1 MTTPIVELKNVT
13 RKFGWGQKQISA
25 VDSLSLTI
33 QPHQVFG
40 LLGPNGAGK
49 STTLRMLLGLIHPS
63 SGDIKIFG
71 QPLERA
77 GNLLRQKVGA
87 LVEHAALYP
96 YLSGRQNLIALAK
109 YSGCYDAQ
117 RIDALLDLVNMTEEA
132 DRKTATYST
141 GMQQRIG
148 IAAAL
153 LNDPELIILDE
164 PTNGLDPQGI
174 HEIRGIIRRMVDD
187 MGKTVIL
194 SSHLLSEVER
204 VADYVAII
212 HRGRLVKEG
221 AVADLLTQQGRI
233 RMEVHPI
240 EKARQVLEPAYPYEM
255 HNGWLDIHAEVDN
268 APALARQMMN
278 AGVDIRQIHTTS
290 HTLEDIFLQATE
302 AMKDNQHD

>member
-1 MTTPIVELKNVT
+1 MTTPIVELTKLT
-13 RKFGWGQKQISA
+13 RKFGWGQKQITA
-25 VDSLSLTI
+25 VNNLSLTI
-33 QPHQVFG
+33 QSHQVFG

-63 SGDIKIFG
+63 SGDINIFG
-71 QPLERA
+71 QPLERS
-77 GNLLRQKVGA
+77 GNILRQKVGA
-87 LVEHAALYP
+87 LIEHAALYP

-109 YSGCYDAQ
+109 HSGCYDVQ
-117 RIDALLDLVNMTEEA
+117 RIEMLLQLVNMTHHA
-132 DRKTATYST
+132 DRKAATYST

-153 LNDPELIILDE
+153 LNDPELVILDE

-204 VADYVAII
+204 VADHVAII
-212 HRGRLVKEG
+212 QRGRLVKEG
-221 AVADLLTQQGRI
+221 AVSDLLTQQGRI
-233 RMEVHPI
+233 RMEVSPI
-240 EKARQVLEPAYPYEM
+240 EKARQVLEPAYHYET
-255 HNGWLDIHAEVDN
+255 HNGWLEIHAGVDN
-268 APALARQMMN
+268 APMLARQMMN

-290 HTLEDIFLQATE
+290 HTLEDIFLKATE
-302 AMKDNQHD
+302 VVRDNQHD

>member
-1 MTTPIVELKNVT
+1 MTTPIVELT
-13 RKFGWGQKQISA
+13 ELTQTFGWGEKQITA
-25 VDSLSLTI
+25 VDRLSLTI

-63 SGDIKIFG
+63 SGDIHIFG
-71 QPLERA
+71 QPLERT
-77 GNLLRQKVGA
+77 GNMLRQKVGA

-96 YLSGRQNLIALAK
+96 YLSGRQNLIALAR

-117 RIDALLDLVNMTEEA
+117 RIEMLLHLVNMTNQA
-132 DRKTATYST
+132 HRKAVTYST

-153 LNDPELIILDE
+153 LNDPELVILDE

-174 HEIRGIIRRMVDD
+174 HEIRDIIRRMVDD

-204 VADYVAII
+204 VADHVAII
-212 HRGRLVKEG
+212 HCGRLVKEG
-221 AVADLLTQQGRI
+221 AVSDLLAQQGRI
-233 RMEVHPI
+233 RMEVSPI
-240 EKARQVLEPAYPYEM
+240 EKARQVLEPAYHYEI
-255 HNGWLDIHAEVDN
+255 HNGWLEIHAGVDN
-268 APALARQMMN
+268 APMLARQMMN

-290 HTLEDIFLQATE
+290 HTLEDIFLKATE
-302 AMKDNQHD
+302 VVRGNQHD

>member
-1 MTTPIVELKNVT
+1 MTTPILELTNLT
-13 RKFGWGQKQISA
+13 RKFGWGQKQIIA

-63 SGDIKIFG
+63 SGGINIFG

-77 GNLLRQKVGA
+77 GNMLRQKVGA

-109 YSGCYDAQ
+109 HSGCYDTQ
-117 RIDALLDLVNMTEEA
+117 RIEMLLHLVNMTNQA
-132 DRKTATYST
+132 HRKAATYST

-153 LNDPELIILDE
+153 LNDPELVILDE

-204 VADYVAII
+204 VADHVAIV

-221 AVADLLTQQGRI
+221 AVSDLLTQQGRI
-233 RMEVHPI
+233 RMEVSPI
-240 EKARQVLEPAYPYEM
+240 ETARQVLKPAYRYET
-255 HNGWLDIHAEVDN
+255 HNGWLEIHAAVDN
-268 APALARQMMN
+268 APVLARQMMN

-290 HTLEDIFLQATE
+290 HTLEDIFLKATE
-302 AMKDNQHD
+302 VVRDNQHD